1 MKWFKKADVVNFEAL
16 IEAEATHAVLRVPN
30 SLDEQL
36 HLIDL
41 SMLDLQVARVIRTDV
56 AQWMPSMVDAFY
68 EELIRI
74 PSLRRLIEHHSTLER
89 LKGTLSRHILQ
100 MFEGEVT
107 MDYIEARRRI
117 ADRHVQI
124 GLQTKWYVAAFQKVW
139 NVLSDKIE
147 DSDWPEAERV
157 RIMRSASK
165 LFNLEQQIVMTMY
178 EGQVEEERQAIE
190 LAKRQVGEGVQRSIE
205 GLAAMSEESSANFQE
220 IEQHAKRVSMSTDTI
235 SARLTKAVVEAEDGV
250 ALVEEKTHHF
260 QGVVHDLTQTT
271 EQVAELSRLSE
282 EIERIAGMVTTI
294 SDQTNLLSLNASIE
308 AARAGEMG
316 RGFTVVA
323 QEVRKL
329 AEESKQSAAETSRIA
344 QEITQK
350 MLVVSKR
357 MGQTESAVVQTTTE
371 MQEIVHVFSRISEQ
385 TEVVSRQVRELSSD
399 TSDVAGTIEGM
410 RHIADSIAETADNL
424 QEVAASI

>member
-1 MKWFKKADVVNFEAL
+1 MKWFKTTEVVTFDVSM
-16 IEAEATHAVLRVPN
+16 EAEATHVVLKVPS
-30 SLDEQL
+30 SLEEQL

-41 SMLDLQVARVIRTDV
+41 TILDLQVARVIRKDV
-56 AQWMPSMVDAFY
+56 AHWMPSMVDAFY
-68 EELIRI
+68 EELARI
-74 PSLRRLIEHHSTLER
+74 PSLRRLIEQHSTLER
-89 LKGTLSRHILQ
+89 LKGTFSRHILQ
-100 MFEGEVT
+100 MFEGKVT
-107 MDYIEARRRI
+107 IDYIEARRRI

-147 DSDWPEAERV
+147 ESEWPEAERV

-190 LAKRQVGEGVQRSIE
+190 LAKRQVSEGVQRSIE

-220 IEQHAKRVSMSTDTI
+220 IEQHAKRVSLTTDTI
-235 SARLTKAVVEAEDGV
+235 SDRLTKAVVEAEDGV
-250 ALVEEKTHHF
+250 TLVEEKTHHF

-357 MGQTESAVVQTTTE
+357 MGETESAVVQTTTE

-410 RHIADSIAETADNL
+410 RHIAESIAETADNL

>member
-1 MKWFKKADVVNFEAL
+1 
-16 IEAEATHAVLRVPN
+16 
-30 SLDEQL
+30 
-36 HLIDL
+36 
-41 SMLDLQVARVIRTDV
+41 
-56 AQWMPSMVDAFY
+56 
-68 EELIRI
+68 
-74 PSLRRLIEHHSTLER
+74 
-89 LKGTLSRHILQ
+89 
-100 MFEGEVT
+100 
-107 MDYIEARRRI
+107 
-117 ADRHVQI
+117 
-124 GLQTKWYVAAFQKVW
+124 
-139 NVLSDKIE
+139 
-147 DSDWPEAERV
+147 
-157 RIMRSASK
+157 
-165 LFNLEQQIVMTMY
+165 MTMY
-178 EGQVEEERQAIE
+178 EGQVEEERQATE

-220 IEQHAKRVSMSTDTI
+220 IEQHAKRVSLTTDTI
-235 SARLTKAVVEAEDGV
+235 SDRLTKAVVEAEDGV
-250 ALVEEKTHHF
+250 TLVEEKTHHF
-260 QGVVHDLTQTT
+260 QDVVHDLTQTT

-357 MGQTESAVVQTTTE
+357 MGETESAVVQTTIE